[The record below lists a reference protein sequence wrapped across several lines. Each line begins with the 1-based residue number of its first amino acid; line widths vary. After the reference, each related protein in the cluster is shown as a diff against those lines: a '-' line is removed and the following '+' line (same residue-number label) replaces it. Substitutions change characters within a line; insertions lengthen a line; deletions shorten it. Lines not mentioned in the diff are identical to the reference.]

1 MGYSDSLNPAPKP
14 PTGLVGQPTDNLG
27 TRVSPTTHSDDSGRP
42 YREKMMKMSV
52 KDVTIDIDRE
62 GGVFLD
68 HDELAKLLET
78 GTIDGLISEIK
89 NAIKG
94 AKLQYTQ
101 RQPAELRYKG

>member
-1 MGYSDSLNPAPKP
+1 MGYADSLNLDLKGP
-14 PTGLVGQPTDNLG
+14 PDPDRKPTDNLG
-27 TRVSPTTHSDDSGRP
+27 TRVSPTIHSDDSGRP

-52 KDVTIDIDRE
+52 KNVTIDIDRE

-94 AKLQYTQ
+94 AELQYAQ
-101 RQPAELRYKG
+101 RQPAEIRYKE